1 MVEKIFILGD
11 ISKKLLLPFL
21 LALSQILINIHSAKF
36 PEDESNQILETFSSC
51 FGKFLI
57 IIVPYIFKASTNE
70 TKEKVIQKKKC
81 LHYFLLCLIYG
92 INISLVFASSLFN
105 SGFDEGKENVKNPH
119 ASGDF
124 FKQGLELICI
134 ALISIFLLQYK
145 YYLHNYI
152 SIAAFIIFGLI
163 ADVIFDLFSKSFKIG
178 FASLV
183 IDFVVIITDSIW
195 FCYQKYLMEKYFY
208 PYWNIV
214 LIPAFL
220 IFVVNILTLILIL
233 IIGKN
238 SDVNFFSSF
247 YSYFSD
253 VSIGIIIGKHIINII
268 LNFFVATFTI
278 LTLFNFTPDYVLI
291 SNILSKIVNVLMDD
305 SNNKYYFIIFA
316 ILQVICLL
324 FYLEIIEF
332 NFCGLNKN
340 TRRNIKYRS
349 DVWLEGRESSASSC
363 SVYGYVVEEGE
374 REIKNKSTDLRN
386 NSSSAELSVFTTC

>member
-1 MVEKIFILGD
+1 
-11 ISKKLLLPFL
+11 
-21 LALSQILINIHSAKF
+21 
-36 PEDESNQILETFSSC
+36 
-51 FGKFLI
+51 
-57 IIVPYIFKASTNE
+57 
-70 TKEKVIQKKKC
+70 
-81 LHYFLLCLIYG
+81 
-92 INISLVFASSLFN
+92 
-105 SGFDEGKENVKNPH
+105 
-119 ASGDF
+119 
-124 FKQGLELICI
+124 
-134 ALISIFLLQYK
+134 
-145 YYLHNYI
+145 
-152 SIAAFIIFGLI
+152 
-163 ADVIFDLFSKSFKIG
+163 
-178 FASLV
+178 
-183 IDFVVIITDSIW
+183 
-195 FCYQKYLMEKYFY
+195 MEKYFY

-214 LIPAFL
+214 LIPAFF

-233 IIGKN
+233 ILGKN
-238 SDVNFFSSF
+238 SDINFFSSF

-253 VSIGIIIGKHIINII
+253 VSFGIIIGKHIINII

-291 SNILSKIVNVLMDD
+291 SNVLSKIVNVLIDD